1 MTCQACVTFTTER
14 SDYMNISII
23 KNHVSDLFVSVGLKV
38 RKATKANIQTSSGY
52 ILMISN
58 VTEQYDQ
65 LEYSNRH
72 SVILTMD
79 VLVTSQSES
88 KAQLTMDKV
97 HSVLF
102 NPDLITGLLDKGINV
117 STVKLLSVV
126 DDNDPDTAINTIM
139 TTCQITY
146 IARPTNNGE

>member
-1 MTCQACVTFTTER
+1 MISRAYVTFTTER

-38 RKATKANIQTSSGY
+38 RKANKTNIQTSGDY

-58 VTEQYDQ
+58 VTEQYEQID
-65 LEYSNRH
+65 YSTRH

-88 KAQLTMDKV
+88 NAQTIMDKV
-97 HSVLF
+97 HEVLF
-102 NPDLITGLLDKGINV
+102 STDLITGLLDKGVNV
-117 STVKLLSVV
+117 SSLKVLSVV
-126 DDNDPDTAINTIM
+126 DDTEPDTAINTIM
-139 TTCQITY
+139 TTCQFNY
-146 IARPTNNGE
+146 IARQPNGE

>member
-1 MTCQACVTFTTER
+1 MICQVYVTFITER
-14 SDYMNISII
+14 LDHMNISII
-23 KNHVSDLFVSVGLKV
+23 KNHVSSLFVSNGLKV
-38 RKATKANIQTSSGY
+38 RKAAKTNTQTANDY

-58 VTEQYDQ
+58 VTEQYEQ

-72 SVILTMD
+72 SVMLTMD

-88 KAQLTMDKV
+88 TAQQTMTKV
-97 HSVLF
+97 QEVLF
-102 NPDLITGLLDKGINV
+102 STELITGLLEKGINV
-117 STVKLLSVV
+117 SSLKLISVV

-139 TTCQITY
+139 TTCQINY

>member
-1 MTCQACVTFTTER
+1 
-14 SDYMNISII
+14 MNISTI
-23 KNHVSDLFVSVGLKV
+23 KNHVSSLFSFSGLKV
-38 RKATKANIQTSSGY
+38 RKATKTNSQTFNDY

-58 VTEQYDQ
+58 VTEQYEQ
-65 LEYSNRH
+65 LEYSNHH
-72 SVILTMD
+72 SVMLTMD
-79 VLVTSQSES
+79 VLVTSNSES
-88 KAQLTMDKV
+88 TAQATMDKV
-97 HSVLF
+97 HELLF
-102 NPDLITGLLDKGINV
+102 STDLIIGLLDKGINV

>member
-1 MTCQACVTFTTER
+1 MICQAYVMFITER

-38 RKATKANIQTSSGY
+38 RKATKANIQTSSDY

-58 VTEQYDQ
+58 VTEQYEQ
-65 LEYSNRH
+65 LEYNSRH

-79 VLVTSQSES
+79 VLVTSQSET
-88 KAQLTMDKV
+88 KAQTTMDKV
-97 HSVLF
+97 HEVLF

-117 STVKLLSVV
+117 STVKLLTVV

>member
-1 MTCQACVTFTTER
+1 
-14 SDYMNISII
+14 MNISII

-38 RKATKANIQTSSGY
+38 RKATKTNIQTSSDY

-58 VTEQYDQ
+58 VTEQYEQ

-79 VLVTSQSES
+79 VLVTSQTES
-88 KAQLTMDKV
+88 KAQSTMDKV
-97 HSVLF
+97 HEVLF
-102 NPDLITGLLDKGINV
+102 NPDLIAGLLDKRINI

>member
-1 MTCQACVTFTTER
+1 
-14 SDYMNISII
+14 MNISII

-38 RKATKANIQTSSGY
+38 RKATKTNIQTSSDY

-58 VTEQYDQ
+58 VTEQYEQ
-65 LEYSNRH
+65 LEYSNHH

-88 KAQLTMDKV
+88 KAQSTMDKV
-97 HSVLF
+97 HEVLF
-102 NPDLITGLLDKGINV
+102 NPDLITGLLDKEINV

>member
-1 MTCQACVTFTTER
+1 
-14 SDYMNISII
+14 MNISII

-38 RKATKANIQTSSGY
+38 RKANKTNIQTSGDY

-58 VTEQYDQ
+58 VTEQYEQMD
-65 LEYSNRH
+65 YSTRH

-88 KAQLTMDKV
+88 NAQTIMDKV

-102 NPDLITGLLDKGINV
+102 STDLITGLLDKGVNV
-117 STVKLLSVV
+117 SSLKVLSVV
-126 DDNDPDTAINTIM
+126 DDTDPDTAINTIM

-146 IARPTNNGE
+146 IARQPNGE

>member
-1 MTCQACVTFTTER
+1 
-14 SDYMNISII
+14 MNISII
-23 KNHVSDLFVSVGLKV
+23 KNHVSSLFSSSGLKV
-38 RKATKANIQTSSGY
+38 RKAAKTNTQTSSDY

-58 VTEQYDQ
+58 VTEQYEQ
-65 LEYSNRH
+65 LEYSTRH
-72 SVILTMD
+72 SVMMTMD

-88 KAQLTMDKV
+88 KAQQTMDSV

-102 NPDLITGLLDKGINV
+102 STELITGLLEQGINV
-117 STVKLLSVV
+117 SSLKLISVV

-139 TTCQITY
+139 TTCQINY

>member
-1 MTCQACVTFTTER
+1 
-14 SDYMNISII
+14 MNISII
-23 KNHVSDLFVSVGLKV
+23 KNHVSSLFVSNGLKV
-38 RKATKANIQTSSGY
+38 RKAAKTNTQTANDY

-58 VTEQYDQ
+58 VTEQYEQ

-72 SVILTMD
+72 SVMLTMD

-88 KAQLTMDKV
+88 TAQQTMTKV
-97 HSVLF
+97 QEVLF
-102 NPDLITGLLDKGINV
+102 STELITGLLEKGINV
-117 STVKLLSVV
+117 SSLKLISVA

-139 TTCQITY
+139 TTWQINY

>member
-1 MTCQACVTFTTER
+1 MICQAYVTFITER

-38 RKATKANIQTSSGY
+38 RKATKTNIQTSSDY

-58 VTEQYDQ
+58 VTEQYEQ

-79 VLVTSQSES
+79 VLVTSQTES
-88 KAQLTMDKV
+88 KAQSTMDKV
-97 HSVLF
+97 HEVLF
-102 NPDLITGLLDKGINV
+102 NPDLIAGLLDKRINI

>member
-1 MTCQACVTFTTER
+1 MISRAYVTFTTER

-23 KNHVSDLFVSVGLKV
+23 KNHVSDLFVSGGLKV
-38 RKATKANIQTSSGY
+38 RKANKTNIQTSGDY

-58 VTEQYDQ
+58 VTEQYEQMD
-65 LEYSNRH
+65 YSTRH

-88 KAQLTMDKV
+88 NAQTMMDKV

-102 NPDLITGLLDKGINV
+102 STDLITGLLDKGVNV
-117 STVKLLSVV
+117 SSLKVLSVV
-126 DDNDPDTAINTIM
+126 DDTDPDTAINTIM

-146 IARPTNNGE
+146 IARQPNGE